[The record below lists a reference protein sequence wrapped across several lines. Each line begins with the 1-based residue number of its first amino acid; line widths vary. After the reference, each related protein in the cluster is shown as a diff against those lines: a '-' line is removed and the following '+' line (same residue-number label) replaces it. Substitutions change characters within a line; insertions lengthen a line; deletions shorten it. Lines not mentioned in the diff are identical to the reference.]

1 MKNIFSK
8 LIFIFFALTSI
19 CYAKEK
25 QVKEDHQM
33 TQPANEQCEKPC
45 GGWSVVEDEAPCNC
59 GYNCPARINPVCG
72 WDFNIYGDFLYWQAR
87 EKGLAPYI
95 YTTSVTSN
103 GTVLTTEKIQN
114 IDFDYHPAFKV
125 GIGAGTERDNWTFN
139 LEYTRFHATNSKS
152 GEISLQD
159 FSLTVTSKNY
169 FTTTS
174 SFVFDSFPNFST
186 FLSTTAGQV
195 YNARSFDAHWK
206 LNFNTIDLVAG
217 RPYFLGT
224 KLTLSPFYG
233 VRGGWIDQ
241 HYKLTALTPLTTT
254 TAPITDYIM
263 NFLIKSDSWLIGPRI
278 GVKSNWLLG
287 AGFRFFGDAGASL
300 IYQNFKFKMKATMPA
315 QNQLT
320 VTLEDVVSH
329 KIKSV
334 NPTFDAALGLGWGSY
349 FNDKRWHFD
358 LTAGYEL
365 QFFYS
370 QNELL
375 QEIRVSQ
382 ETSSLILHGLT
393 IAARI
398 DF

>member
-1 MKNIFSK
+1 MKSIFSK
-8 LIFIFFALTSI
+8 VIFFFTAITTI
-19 CYAKEK
+19 CYAKDKPMNIE
-25 QVKEDHQM
+25 
-33 TQPANEQCEKPC
+33 PATECEKSC
-45 GGWSVVEDEAPCNC
+45 SSWSVVEDEAPCNC

-72 WDFNIYGDFLYWQAR
+72 WDFDIYGDFLYWQAR
-87 EKGLAPYI
+87 EKGLAPYNH
-95 YTTSVTSN
+95 TTSVTSN
-103 GTVLTTEKIQN
+103 GQTISTERLQN

-139 LEYTRFHATNSKS
+139 LEYTRFNATNSKK

-159 FSLTVTSKNY
+159 FSVTA
-169 FTTTS
+169 TS
-174 SFVFDSFPNFST
+174 QNNFNNILSLLNSGIFNTFLT
-186 FLSTTAGQV
+186 FLSTTTGAPSI
-195 YNARSFDAHWK
+195 ARSFDAHWK

-241 HYKLTALTPLTTT
+241 HYKLTSLIPLTTA
-254 TAPITDYIM
+254 TAPKTDYLL
-263 NFLIKSDSWLIGPRI
+263 NSLVKSDSWLVGPRI

-287 AGFRFFGDAGASL
+287 AGFRIFGDAGASL
-300 IYQNFKFKMKATMPA
+300 IYQNFKVKIKTLMPA

-320 VTLEDVVSH
+320 IQLEDFISQ

-334 NPTFDAALGLGWGSY
+334 NPTFDAALGFGWGSY
-349 FNDKRWHFD
+349 FNNKRWHFD
-358 LTAGYEL
+358 LTAGYEF

-375 QEIRVSQ
+375 EEIRVSKD
-382 ETSSLILHGLT
+382 TSSLILHGLT
-393 IAARI
+393 VAARF